1 MSFSIT
7 RATPSQATQLTKIA
21 YAAKAFWNYPEPWLA
36 FWRKRG
42 DMTITALSIAANP
55 TFVAAKGHKLIGFYT
70 LILQQDMGQ
79 KNTAI
84 LENLFIKPDSIG
96 QGIGKLL
103 FQHAQEQ
110 AKQLGVRKLTLE
122 SDPNAREFYE
132 HMGMKQIGE
141 KKSMLFETERVL
153 PIMELE
159 L

>member
-1 MSFSIT
+1 
-7 RATPSQATQLTKIA
+7 
-21 YAAKAFWNYPEPWLA
+21 
-36 FWRKRG
+36 
-42 DMTITALSIAANP
+42 
-55 TFVAAKGHKLIGFYT
+55 
-70 LILQQDMGQ
+70 MGQ